1 MSKVPNGGGG
11 VGQPVSQSRRP
22 GQHPVSSIPSTRA
35 FPTSSASP
43 CAPYLFH
50 YSFQESAGVSIAAA
64 RPASSIQYPVSSIP
78 STRAFP
84 TSSAL
89 TLRTLP
95 ITHYSFQESA
105 GVSIAAARPAS
116 SIQYPVSSIPSTRA
130 IPTSPAFTFGTLLIT
145 HYPLA
150 KTRPSAIIPR
160 LSGKA
165 AKNDG
170 KHVFRA

>member
-1 MSKVPNGGGG
+1 SIE
-11 VGQPVSQSRRP
+11 
-22 GQHPVSSIPSTRA
+22 HP
-35 FPTSSASP
+35 
-43 CAPYLFH
+43 FH
-50 YSFQESAGVSIAAA
+50 TGLPDLI
-64 RPASSIQYPVSSIP
+64 R
-78 STRAFP
+78 
-84 TSSAL
+84 L
-89 TLRTLP
+89 TLRALP